1 VTSATASGAGTKG
14 ERTQARI
21 LDAAVERFGT
31 NGFRPTSVAAI
42 ARDAGVSAAAPFA
55 YWPSKEALFEAAV
68 DADARA
74 VIAEL
79 LGGLGETD
87 DVLLW
92 LTLPNRL
99 IEVLGS
105 HPLAR
110 RVLAGQEPD
119 VIDRVLE
126 VSAFQDLR
134 ALLADLITADQARGH
149 IRSDLDPK
157 RAAIGMESI
166 TLALT
171 MALLQLR
178 EPLNPDREAG
188 VAEILLAAF
197 RPPRQ

>member
-1 VTSATASGAGTKG
+1 VTTGTTKG
-14 ERTQARI
+14 ERTQAKI
-21 LDAAVERFGT
+21 LESAVDRFGR

-55 YWPSKEALFEAAV
+55 YWPSKEALFDAAV
-68 DADARA
+68 DADAKA

-79 LGGLGETD
+79 LGGVGESD
-87 DVLLW
+87 DILVW
-92 LTLPNRL
+92 LALTNRL
-99 IEVLGS
+99 IAVLEH

-126 VSAFQDLR
+126 VSAFQELR
-134 ALLADLITADQARGH
+134 VFLADLIAADQRHG
-149 IRSDLDPK
+149 RVRTDLDPK

-178 EPLNPDREAG
+178 EDPNPEREAG

-197 RPPRQ
+197 RPPAQ

>member
-1 VTSATASGAGTKG
+1 MQSKG
-14 ERTQARI
+14 ERTQAKLLASAI
-21 LDAAVERFGT
+21 DRFGT
-31 NGFRPTSVAAI
+31 NGFRPTSVAAV

-79 LGGLGETD
+79 LGGIGESD
-87 DVLLW
+87 DLLLW

-99 IEVLGS
+99 ISVLDA

-110 RVLAGQEPD
+110 RVLAGLEPD

-126 VSAFQDLR
+126 VSAFQELR
-134 ALLADLITADQARGH
+134 TFLTQMIAADQARGH
-149 IRSDLDPK
+149 VRSDLDPA

-171 MALLQLR
+171 MALLQLQ
-178 EPLNPDREAG
+178 EPLNPDRETG

-197 RPPRQ
+197 RPPSQ

>member
-1 VTSATASGAGTKG
+1 VTGGTALSKG

-21 LDAAVERFGT
+21 LEAAIDRFGA
-31 NGFRPTSVAAI
+31 NGFRPTSVAAV

-68 DADARA
+68 DSDARA

-79 LGGLGETD
+79 LGGISESDELAAWLNLANQLL
-87 DVLLW
+87 DVLS
-92 LTLPNRL
+92 R
-99 IEVLGS
+99 

-119 VIDRVLE
+119 VIDQVLE

-134 ALLADLITADQARGH
+134 RLLTSVIAADQQRGR
-149 IRSDLDPK
+149 IRADIDPAK
-157 RAAIGMESI
+157 AAIGMESL
-166 TLALT
+166 TLAMT
-171 MALLQLR
+171 MALLQLKD
-178 EPLNPDREAG
+178 PLNPEREVG

-197 RPPRQ
+197 RPPTK

>member
-1 VTSATASGAGTKG
+1 MTDGTARSKG

-21 LDAAVERFGT
+21 LEAAIDRFGT
-31 NGFRPTSVAAI
+31 NGFRPTSVAAV
-42 ARDAGVSAAAPFA
+42 ARDAGVSPAAPFA

-74 VIAEL
+74 VIAAL
-79 LGGLGETD
+79 LGGIGESD
-87 DVLLW
+87 DLAGWLNLANELLRVLQ
-92 LTLPNRL
+92 
-99 IEVLGS
+99 S

-119 VIDRVLE
+119 VIDQVLE

-134 ALLADLITADQARGH
+134 ALLTQVIAADQQRGH
-149 IRSDLDPK
+149 IRADLDPA

-166 TLALT
+166 TLALA
-171 MALLQLR
+171 MALLQLK
-178 EPLNPDREAG
+178 EPLNPEREAG

-197 RPPRQ
+197 RPPQ

>member
-1 VTSATASGAGTKG
+1 VTEGTAPSKG

-21 LDAAVERFGT
+21 LEAAIDRFGT
-31 NGFRPTSVAAI
+31 NGFRPTSVAAV

-79 LGGLGETD
+79 LGGIGESD
-87 DVLLW
+87 ELAAWLNLANELLDVLS
-92 LTLPNRL
+92 R
-99 IEVLGS
+99 

-110 RVLAGQEPD
+110 RVLAGLEPD
-119 VIDRVLE
+119 VIDQVLE

-134 ALLADLITADQARGH
+134 ALLTDVITADQRNGR
-149 IRSDLDPK
+149 IRADLDPAK
-157 RAAIGMESI
+157 AAIGMETL
-166 TLALT
+166 TLAMT

-178 EPLNPDREAG
+178 EAPNPDREAG

-197 RPPRQ
+197 RPPQK

>member
-1 VTSATASGAGTKG
+1 MTEGTAPSKG

-21 LDAAVERFGT
+21 LEAAIDRFGT
-31 NGFRPTSVAAI
+31 NGFRPTSVAAV

-79 LGGLGETD
+79 LGGIGESD
-87 DVLLW
+87 ELAAWLNLANELLDVLS
-92 LTLPNRL
+92 R
-99 IEVLGS
+99 

-110 RVLAGQEPD
+110 RVLAGLEPD
-119 VIDRVLE
+119 VIDQVLE

-134 ALLADLITADQARGH
+134 ALLTDVITADQHNGR
-149 IRSDLDPK
+149 IRADLDPAK
-157 RAAIGMESI
+157 AAIGMETL
-166 TLALT
+166 TLAMT

-178 EPLNPDREAG
+178 EAPNPDREAG

-197 RPPRQ
+197 RPPQK

>member
-1 VTSATASGAGTKG
+1 VTGGTAPSKG

-21 LDAAVERFGT
+21 LQAAIDRFGT
-31 NGFRPTSVAAI
+31 NGFRPTSVAAV

-68 DADARA
+68 DADAHA

-79 LGGLGETD
+79 LGGIGESHELAAWLNLANQ
-87 DVLLW
+87 LLEI
-92 LTLPNRL
+92 LAR
-99 IEVLGS
+99 

-110 RVLAGQEPD
+110 RVLAGFEPD
-119 VIDRVLE
+119 VIDQVLE

-134 ALLADLITADQARGH
+134 ALLTDVIAADQQRGL
-149 IRSDLDPK
+149 IRADLDPAK
-157 RAAIGMESI
+157 AAIGMETL
-166 TLALT
+166 TLAMT

-178 EPLNPDREAG
+178 ESPNPERELG

-197 RPPRQ
+197 RPPQ